1 MKPLLYTGAGFML
14 ALLFVYCLT
23 VAYDRGMMQVVSDC
37 KFYGKHATDGTEVI
51 YCSLDPEPFTIKVI
65 DTKVGKKK

>member
-23 VAYDRGMMQVVSDC
+23 VAYDRGMTQVVSDC
-37 KFYGKHATDGTEVI
+37 KFYGKHATDGTGRECQTATLRKQVPVHGPLI
-51 YCSLDPEPFTIKVI
+51 S
-65 DTKVGKKK
+65 